1 MTIRD
6 KFKESSENY
15 NMSIDELIEKL
26 HNCTNKLYELN
37 FELNEAKYHTD
48 GEPNE
53 KTVIGIMIRVEE
65 EARKLYAAAAALK
78 HRARSEGH
86 DKAKEYIERI
96 LEA

>member
-6 KFKESSENY
+6 RFKESSENY
-15 NMSIDELIEKL
+15 NMSIDELIEKM

-53 KTVIGIMIRVEE
+53 KAVIGVMLRIEE

-78 HRARSEGH
+78 HRARSEGY
-86 DKAKEYIERI
+86 DKGREFIERI
-96 LEA
+96 MKA